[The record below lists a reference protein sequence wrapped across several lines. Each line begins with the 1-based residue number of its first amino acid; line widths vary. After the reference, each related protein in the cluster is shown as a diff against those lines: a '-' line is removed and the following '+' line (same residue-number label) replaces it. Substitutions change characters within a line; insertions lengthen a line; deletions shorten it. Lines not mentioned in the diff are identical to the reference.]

1 MDEVRKEALLLIA
14 ESNSIP
20 ERSEEKFHK
29 AFSLLL
35 EVGKVNQIQIAEY
48 LKVSTRYINRLTK
61 GRLAPRTE
69 TIMKVSEY
77 FKILPGHFR
86 EVRLMLLKGK
96 LIVHPEL
103 IPLFMR
109 LVRDPKKTIEKYG
122 HLSESQLPDGEVI
135 NV

>member
-14 ESNSIP
+14 DSNSIP

-48 LKVSTRYINRLTK
+48 LKVSTRYVGGLTK
-61 GRLAPRTE
+61 GRTAPKTE
-69 TIMKVSEY
+69 TIMKVSKY
-77 FKILPGHFR
+77 FKILPGYFR

-96 LIVHPEL
+96 LISHPEL

-109 LVRDPKKTIEKYG
+109 LARDPQKTIEKYN
-122 HLSESQLPDGEVI
+122 HLLEGT